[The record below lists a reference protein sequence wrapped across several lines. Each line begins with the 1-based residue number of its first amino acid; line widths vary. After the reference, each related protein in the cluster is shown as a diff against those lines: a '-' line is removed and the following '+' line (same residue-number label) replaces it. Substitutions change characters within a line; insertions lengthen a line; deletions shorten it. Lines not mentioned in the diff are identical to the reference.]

1 MNLFTQGKNLHHAYC
16 IVGEAEQVILEL
28 EKFFEKELKFSIHS
42 NPDFWYGEYDTMDTE
57 DSRTLKELHYNRPTV
72 SDKKIFVLQAN
83 FITEK
88 AQNAMLKFFEEPV
101 GGTHFFIIIPS
112 VNGIIPTLRS
122 RLMIVEHESV
132 AALSKIN
139 AKSFLKMSVGERMD
153 AVKKL
158 AESISHSTSLATSDE
173 EESPERASKIQVF
186 KFFNALESELNTER
200 MQNIRGK
207 NAEEYEKNKKL
218 IQALESLEK
227 VRQYSSEQSP
237 SLKMLMEYIA
247 LALPIL

>member
-1 MNLFTQGKNLHHAYC
+1 MPGGFLLPKIVYYVGMNLFTQGKNLHHAYC

-112 VNGIIPTLRS
+112 INGIIPTLRS

-132 AALSKIN
+132 ASLSKIN

-158 AESISHSTSLATSDE
+158 AESISDE
-173 EESPERASKIQVF
+173 EESKIQVV
-186 KFFNALESELNTER
+186 KFFNALEMEIAKKAD
-200 MQNIRGK
+200 MKDKNIVWV
-207 NAEEYEKNKKL
+207 
-218 IQALESLEK
+218 LESLEK
-227 VRQYSSEQSP
+227 VRQYSNEQSP
-237 SLKMLMEYIA
+237 SLKMLMEYVAMTI
-247 LALPIL
+247 PNF